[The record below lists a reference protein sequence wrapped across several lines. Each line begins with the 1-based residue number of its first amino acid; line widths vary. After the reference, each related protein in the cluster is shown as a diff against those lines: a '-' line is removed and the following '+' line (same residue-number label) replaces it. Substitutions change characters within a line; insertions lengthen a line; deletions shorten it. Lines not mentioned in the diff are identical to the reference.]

1 MGGHGDWCRPAFLNW
16 PGTPQT
22 VTSALNIADRLTFS
36 ASIVP
41 DQPAVVFPETTDRM
55 GRTAWT
61 QRSFRQLDND
71 VTALARGLI
80 QLGVRPGDRMVL
92 MVRPSIEFVALTF
105 AVFRAG
111 AVCVLIDP
119 GMGRTRMLSCLD
131 ETDPDGFLAVAE
143 VHLLRR
149 LMPWRFR
156 NARHN
161 ITTGGPLLRF
171 GCITLSELVAR
182 GVTFQGEL
190 PKTRATDQAA
200 VIFTS
205 GSTGPPRGVVYEH
218 GMFDKQVDLIRDRYR
233 IESGETDL
241 PGFPLFALFNLA
253 MQVTTV
259 IPDMDPAKPACVDPG
274 KITGAMEDQ
283 QVSQAYG
290 SPAMWNR
297 VGRHCI
303 DHELRLPRLN
313 RVLSAG
319 APVPLHV
326 LRRMTSLLRDD
337 ADLFTPYGATEC
349 LPVASIGGREVL
361 EQTAAMS
368 AAGAG
373 TCVGTVFHGVE
384 VRIIANTDGV
394 IRSIEDAQTL
404 PSGEIGEIIVRGPM
418 VTREYFRRPEATE
431 RAKIT
436 DGDEFWHRMGD
447 VGYLDD
453 QQRLW
458 FCGRQAHVVHTE
470 TGPMYSVCCEG
481 VFDQHPQVYRSALV
495 GIGRSEH
502 QIPVLVVEPEEGA
515 YPGTASAE
523 EQLRRE
529 LLQIAETRELTKLI
543 QKVLFHRSFPVDTRH
558 NVKIRREELAVW
570 AASKIQHADS

>member
-1 MGGHGDWCRPAFLNW
+1 
-16 PGTPQT
+16 
-22 VTSALNIADRLTFS
+22 
-36 ASIVP
+36 
-41 DQPAVVFPETTDRM
+41 
-55 GRTAWT
+55 
-61 QRSFRQLDND
+61 
-71 VTALARGLI
+71 
-80 QLGVRPGDRMVL
+80 
-92 MVRPSIEFVALTF
+92 
-105 AVFRAG
+105 
-111 AVCVLIDP
+111 
-119 GMGRTRMLSCLD
+119 
-131 ETDPDGFLAVAE
+131 
-143 VHLLRR
+143 
-149 LMPWRFR
+149 
-156 NARHN
+156 
-161 ITTGGPLLRF
+161 
-171 GCITLSELVAR
+171 
-182 GVTFQGEL
+182 
-190 PKTRATDQAA
+190 
-200 VIFTS
+200 
-205 GSTGPPRGVVYEH
+205 
-218 GMFDKQVDLIRDRYR
+218 
-233 IESGETDL
+233 
-241 PGFPLFALFNLA
+241 
-253 MQVTTV
+253 
-259 IPDMDPAKPACVDPG
+259 
-274 KITGAMEDQ
+274 
-283 QVSQAYG
+283 
-290 SPAMWNR
+290 
-297 VGRHCI
+297 
-303 DHELRLPRLN
+303 
-313 RVLSAG
+313 
-319 APVPLHV
+319 
-326 LRRMTSLLRDD
+326 
-337 ADLFTPYGATEC
+337 LFTPYGATEC

-404 PSGEIGEIIVRGPM
+404 RSGEIGEIIVRGPM

-470 TGPMYSVCCEG
+470 IGPMYSVWCEG

-529 LLQIAETRELTKLI
+529 LLQIAETRELTKQI

-570 AASKIQHADS
+570 AASKIEHADS